1 MNKRLLFT
9 TSIAMGLSTAGC
21 GDDDVR
27 ADATTPRDTGSTISD
42 TGEMPTI
49 TDLVVESDDFEI
61 LEAALLRASPI
72 PGATPTPIA
81 DALDAPGAYTVF
93 APNDA
98 AFESSGLSLSVVANM
113 QPDALRGILLY
124 HGLLARMPA
133 SALTDGVQSS
143 IAQLPFWI
151 TTEGGVAIN
160 GGNTVSGG
168 ADVVAT
174 DIQASN
180 GVVHVIDRVLLPP
193 TVEAIPRYAG
203 LTTLSGAL
211 ASQFLTDDLSGPGP
225 FTLFAPTNE
234 AFDALP
240 SLPSGDDL
248 TNALLLHVIDGA
260 VPRSSITSTPIGL
273 STLAPAPWRA
283 VGSTTTL
290 SLVARLEGG
299 TARVGGVAI
308 TMEELPATN
317 GVVHIVGSVLMPANL
332 LEMASAAGLTSLVSA
347 VRAAPAIMGT
357 TTIEGLLSS
366 DSARLTVFG
375 PTNEAF
381 AAVPTLPVGTAS
393 RDLLLY
399 HVLASPDPG
408 IVLSTDLPSGAA
420 SFPTQLADASV
431 PFAPGPPATI
441 DAQEILIVD
450 LVATNGVLH
459 VVDGVLTPPG

>member
-1 MNKRLLFT
+1 MGV
-9 TSIAMGLSTAGC
+9 SIAGC
-21 GDDDVR
+21 GDDDVS
-27 ADATTPRDTGSTISD
+27 ADATTPRDTGPTISD
-42 TGEMPTI
+42 TDEMPTI
-49 TDLVVESDDFEI
+49 TDLVVASDDFEI

-81 DALDAPGAYTVF
+81 EALGAPGAYTVF

-98 AFESSGLSLSVVANM
+98 AFESSGLSLEVVATIP
-113 QPDALRGILLY
+113 PDTLRGILLY
-124 HGLLARMPA
+124 HGLLARVPRSGLA
-133 SALTDGVQSS
+133 AGVQTS
-143 IAQLPFWI
+143 IAQLPLWI
-151 TTEGGVAIN
+151 TTDGDLAIN
-160 GGNTVSGG
+160 GGNTVAGG
-168 ADVVAT
+168 ADIVTT
-174 DIQASN
+174 DIDASN
-180 GVVHVIDRVLLPP
+180 GVVHVIDRVLVPP
-193 TVEAIPRYAG
+193 TVEAIARYAG

-225 FTLFAPTNE
+225 FTLFAPTDD
-234 AFDALP
+234 AFNALP

-248 TNALLLHVIDGA
+248 TNALLLHVIGAA
-260 VPRSSITSTPIGL
+260 VPRSAITATPTGL
-273 STLAPAPWRA
+273 RTLSPAPWRA
-283 VGSTTTL
+283 AGATTTL
-290 SLVARLEGG
+290 SLVARLDGS
-299 TARVGGVAI
+299 TARIGGVAL
-308 TMEELPATN
+308 TTTELPATN
-317 GVVHIVGSVLMPANL
+317 GVVHIVGSVLTPANL

-347 VRAAPAIMGT
+347 IGAAPPVTGT
-357 TTIEGLLSS
+357 TTIAGLLSS

-408 IVLSTDLPSGAA
+408 VVLSAGLPSGPA

-431 PFAPGPPATI
+431 PFAPGPPPTV
-441 DAQEILIVD
+441 DGQEIVIVD